1 MTKRRL
7 KVIGI
12 GAGNPEY
19 ITIQAVKALQQVTT
33 FFIPLKGDDKAA
45 IEDFRIQMIVVRKGL
60 RGVQRE
66 LRREID
72 QLDAIL
78 KFFNIA
84 FIPLLLGAATI
95 VFALF
100 HRTRRKLQVVTE

>member
-33 FFIPLKGDDKAA
+33 FFIPLKGDDKA
-45 IEDFRIQMIVVRKGL
+45 DL
-60 RGVQRE
+60 HL
-66 LRREID
+66 LRREICD
-72 QLDAIL
+72 RYIDHDHYRMVD
-78 KFFNIA
+78 FD
-84 FIPLLLGAATI
+84 IPAS
-95 VFALF
+95 
-100 HRTRRKLQVVTE
+100 